1 MTVDKFLG
9 LQYPLEKVPRGLMA
23 QKRGVDQIKADLL
36 QLLLTNPGERV
47 MLPTFGTPL
56 RELFFEPNDPTLEL
70 EAQRLISEAIIMWEP
85 RVQIQNIQVTS
96 RVTAEDLN
104 AEDTADE
111 IEAILSVKIAFHNPD
126 DISQIEELAMELPI
140 GG

>member
-1 MTVDKFLG
+1 MATDKFIG
-9 LQYPLEKVPRGLMA
+9 LQYPLERTPRGLMA
-23 QKRGVDQIKADLL
+23 QKKGVDQIKADLL

-70 EAQRLISEAIIMWEP
+70 EAKRIIGEAILSWEP
-85 RVQIQNIQVTS
+85 RVQIANIQVMS
-96 RVTAEDLN
+96 QIDDSDLHPD
-104 AEDTADE
+104 DTGDE
-111 IEAILSVKIAFHNPD
+111 SEAILSIKIQFHNPD
-126 DISQIEELAMELPI
+126 DINQIEELAMELPI